1 MKEETINV
9 FNTLN
14 SINVNEHTETKDT
27 GSAKLTYLSWPWAW
41 AEVMKRYPDAE
52 YNIYKDSEHRPYI
65 QDDTLGYMVS
75 TSITIN
81 GQTREMWLPVMDNTN
96 KSMKREAY
104 TYNVWN
110 RSQNKWVEKRVEAA
124 TMFDINKTIMRC
136 LVKNLAMFG
145 LGLYIYAGEDLPDS
159 VEDVPAAKPA
169 APKPAAAAPKP
180 AFKPAAG
187 SLAEQKMEEAISKVQ
202 AMTSADDIHAFY
214 AAAPAAWRQKDTKFY
229 KVCETKLNELKSK

>member
-65 QDDTLGYMVS
+65 KDDTLGYMVS

-187 SLAEQKMEEAISKVQ
+187 SLAEQKMEEAIAKVQ
-202 AMTSADDIHAFY
+202 AMSSTDDIHAFY
-214 AAAPAAWRQKDTKFY
+214 AAAPAAWRQKDTQFY
-229 KVCETKLNELKSK
+229 KVCEAKLYELKSK